1 MYQNILRLEGIMVL
15 LVLCGVALRRR
26 KLITDE
32 GQDCLTD
39 LMTTLILPCNIF
51 LSFPQQMDLAMLRSF
66 FLTILISVLVMAASA
81 LLGRAVYG
89 RREEHESKVF
99 QYGLI
104 NSNAMFNEAERVT
117 GVNVAGAFAEHM
129 LRSMEKEGR
138 ARP

>member
-81 LLGRAVYG
+81 LR
-89 RREEHESKVF
+89 S
-99 QYGLI
+99 
-104 NSNAMFNEAERVT
+104 T
-117 GVNVAGAFAEHM
+117 GGGK
-129 LRSMEKEGR
+129 STR
-138 ARP
+138 ARCSSTGSSIPTPCSSACL